1 MTTMPP
7 GWYDDRVT
15 PGMVRWFDGTAWA
28 PHTAPVPSPAGA
40 WQVAPAPGLGSLAER
55 RAALARARGAVV
67 AVGGRGVRRHRGAV
81 LLGARA
87 GGDPVRGPGAAEGA
101 ARGTRVGAAVFALV
115 AGGLAS
121 VAGLFY
127 LVTTL

>member
-15 PGMVRWFDGTAWA
+15 PGMVRWFDGTAWT
-28 PHTAPVPSPAGA
+28 PHTAPVPPPAGA
-40 WQVAPAPGLGSLAER
+40 WQAAPTPGLGSSPSD
-55 RAALARARGAVV
+55 ALHWLVPVGRSWQSVV
-67 AVGGRGVRRHRGAV
+67 AGYVGIVALFFWALGPVAI
-81 LLGARA
+81 LLGVLALRKA
-87 GGDPVRGPGAAEGA
+87 QHGGHGSGR
-101 ARGTRVGAAVFALV
+101 AVFALV

-127 LVTTL
+127 LVTTF